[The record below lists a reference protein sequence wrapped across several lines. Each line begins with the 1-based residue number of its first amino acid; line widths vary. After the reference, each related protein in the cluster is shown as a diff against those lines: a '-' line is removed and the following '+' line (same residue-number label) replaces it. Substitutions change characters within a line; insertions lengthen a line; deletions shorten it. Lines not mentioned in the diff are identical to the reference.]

1 MKRHKLFVILST
13 FFLFIM
19 IGIVCSN
26 MQSQLADQIL
36 QAQGMS
42 METRIVK
49 PKKTMT
55 IASFLKWIK
64 KEFPKES
71 IQMQFKSKEDKN
83 QVLVWSQNRDLNY
96 FPVSSGRFF
105 SEDDFKGQVTI
116 AAVSPSSAASQIK
129 TQGNTYLI
137 ANGQYYSVVGSLKA
151 VPYQSSK
158 AYYLTTGVKQ
168 ETGQSRINHF
178 TLYVD
183 ASSQTIGKIASHL
196 KSETYWP
203 DFVKR
208 GRQRRLT
215 LLMPEALLIL
225 FLLGVGVLLMGL
237 IAWLTWKEADLSR
250 VKGDLLSNLL
260 LNRSG
265 RFIVFMVLEAFASY
279 FLLVW
284 KAYYSNRS
292 VLALLLLGTV
302 MVELAVYVGMMVY
315 MYRKGK
321 QADD

>member
-1 MKRHKLFVILST
+1 MKRYKLFVILST

-19 IGIVCSN
+19 IGIVYSN

-42 METRIVK
+42 MEARIVK

-83 QVLVWSQNRDLNY
+83 QVLIWSQNRDLNY

-116 AAVSPSSAASQIK
+116 AAVSPSSAAAQIK

-237 IAWLTWKEADLSR
+237 IADRK
-250 VKGDLLSNLL
+250 
-260 LNRSG
+260 
-265 RFIVFMVLEAFASY
+265 
-279 FLLVW
+279 
-284 KAYYSNRS
+284 S
-292 VLALLLLGTV
+292 VV
-302 MVELAVYVGMMVY
+302 
-315 MYRKGK
+315 
-321 QADD
+321 

>member
-1 MKRHKLFVILST
+1 M
-13 FFLFIM
+13 
-19 IGIVCSN
+19 
-26 MQSQLADQIL
+26 
-36 QAQGMS
+36 
-42 METRIVK
+42 
-49 PKKTMT
+49 
-55 IASFLKWIK
+55 
-64 KEFPKES
+64 
-71 IQMQFKSKEDKN
+71 
-83 QVLVWSQNRDLNY
+83 
-96 FPVSSGRFF
+96 
-105 SEDDFKGQVTI
+105 
-116 AAVSPSSAASQIK
+116 
-129 TQGNTYLI
+129 
-137 ANGQYYSVVGSLKA
+137 
-151 VPYQSSK
+151 
-158 AYYLTTGVKQ
+158 
-168 ETGQSRINHF
+168 
-178 TLYVD
+178 YVD

-237 IAWLTWKEADLSR
+237 IAWLTWKETDLSH
-250 VKGDLLSNLL
+250 VKGDLLPNLL

-284 KAYYSNRS
+284 KAYYSNQS
-292 VLALLLLGTV
+292 ILGLLLLGTV
-302 MVELAVYVGMMVY
+302 VVELAVYVGMMVY

>member
-1 MKRHKLFVILST
+1 
-13 FFLFIM
+13 
-19 IGIVCSN
+19 
-26 MQSQLADQIL
+26 
-36 QAQGMS
+36 
-42 METRIVK
+42 
-49 PKKTMT
+49 
-55 IASFLKWIK
+55 
-64 KEFPKES
+64 
-71 IQMQFKSKEDKN
+71 MQFKSKEDKN
-83 QVLVWSQNRDLNY
+83 QVLIWSRKTGTSTT

-105 SEDDFKGQVTI
+105 SEDDFKGRVTI

-203 DFVKR
+203 DFVKQ

-237 IAWLTWKEADLSR
+237 IAWLTWKETDLSH
-250 VKGDLLSNLL
+250 VKGDLLPNLL

-265 RFIVFMVLEAFASY
+265 RFIVFMVLEVFVSY

-284 KAYYSNRS
+284 KAYYSNQS
-292 VLALLLLGTV
+292 ILGLLLLGTV
-302 MVELAVYVGMMVY
+302 VVELVVYVGMMVY